1 MLITAKRCM
10 CRVNGRRM
18 YFKGSLLPCFSPLS
32 LSLSF
37 DSRRWNG
44 FEMVQV
50 YLKMERDVAQGSLG
64 DRIRG

>member
-18 YFKGSLLPCFSPLS
+18 YFKGSLLPCFFPSPS
-32 LSLSF
+32 LSVF
-37 DSRRWNG
+37 PRRWNG